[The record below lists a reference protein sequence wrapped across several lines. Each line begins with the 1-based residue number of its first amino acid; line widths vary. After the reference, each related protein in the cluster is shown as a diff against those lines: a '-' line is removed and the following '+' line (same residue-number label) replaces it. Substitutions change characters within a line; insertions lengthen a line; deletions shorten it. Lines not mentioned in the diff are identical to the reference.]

1 MHAGILRK
9 NGRFMD
15 NDFLEGKLVPEP
27 DIQRVLPWVC
37 NLVRLVPSYLAAE
50 GSEMSMHG

>member
-15 NDFLEGKLVPEP
+15 NDFLEGNLVPEP

-37 NLVRLVPSYLAAE
+37 NLVRLVPRYLAAE